1 VHLIVRPHESVQA
14 LPQPAGFTLVEEDDV
29 AFTLSLCR
37 EVYRIYGGYQEGA
50 FVASD
55 PLHAGLVMTME
66 MLAGLS
72 RIVTVGM
79 PAMRVTVAAAQ
90 TREMLAVMFDDDPM
104 ENPLAF
110 ESRDRYRAMLAGM
123 SLAEIPVAEEPHF
136 PMTELDPGPPRK
148 SRLSRLFR
156 RRRGL
161 RAPEEYSRPVGR

>member
-1 VHLIVRPHESVQA
+1 VHLIVRSGESVQA
-14 LPQPAGFTLVEEDDV
+14 LPQAPGFTLVEEDDV

-50 FVASD
+50 FVAGES
-55 PLHAGLVMTME
+55 LHAGLVMTME

-79 PAMRVTVAAAQ
+79 PAMRITVAAAQ

-110 ESRDRYRAMLAGM
+110 KSREQYRAMLAGM
-123 SLAEIPVAEEPHF
+123 SFAEIPVAEEPQ
-136 PMTELDPGPPRK
+136 PPRVELDAGPPRK
-148 SRLSRLFR
+148 SGLSRLFHR
-156 RRRGL
+156 RRR
-161 RAPEEYSRPVGR
+161 RR